1 MKRAFYFSF
10 AAAAVLGF
18 TASAWAQAAGG
29 AGGAGGSAGAGASGS
44 AGAGASGSA
53 GAGAAGTGGVGAN
66 AGTTG
71 QAGAAGKAGANNGV
85 GAANGLGANNGVN
98 TNNNAVN
105 TGVNSRSG
113 FGNTG
118 TSGRTN
124 ANAGGARSNLNPNAG
139 ESGTNA
145 GGFRSNLNPNA
156 GENGISQNP
165 FFSNQAVRQQLRM
178 NDTQFNSLN
187 RAYQDAYTN
196 YQNSLNGLGK
206 NLTADQR
213 NQQMEMLQNKFN
225 DRFNQNVNSTLTD
238 PGVRTRFEQLNRQY
252 MGLSNFNNPAIQK
265 QLNLTP
271 QQLNQIRQLSTSIR
285 SQESNA
291 NPSLNQSQLYS
302 QTWDQLN
309 SILTPQQQQTWS
321 QLTGERFDF
330 GALNGNRTGQSTIG
344 AGASPGTGGTANGDR
359 NPDPNNNLTA
369 PRNNSGNVPLGT
381 SPGTETNGTGTNAG
395 NTSGTNGNSTT
406 GGTGG
411 TTGTSGS
418 TSGTGSSAGTT
429 TGSNS
434 SSK

>member
-1 MKRAFYFSF
+1 MKRAFYFSL
-10 AAAAVLGF
+10 AAAAALGF
-18 TASAWAQAAGG
+18 AASAWAPAVGG
-29 AGGAGGSAGAGASGS
+29 AGAGASGS

-71 QAGAAGKAGANNGV
+71 QAGAAGNAGANNGV
-85 GAANGLGANNGVN
+85 GASNGLGANNGVN

-105 TGVNSRSG
+105 TGVNNRSA

-124 ANAGGARSNLNPNAG
+124 TNTGGARSNLNPNAG

-187 RAYQDAYTN
+187 SAYRDAYSN

-213 NQQMEMLQNKFN
+213 TQQMEMLQNKFN

-238 PGVRTRFEQLNRQY
+238 PGMRNRFEQLNRQY
-252 MGLSNFNNPAIQK
+252 MGLSNFNNPAVQK

-330 GALNGNRTGQSTIG
+330 GAQNGNGTSQSTIG
-344 AGASPGTGGTANGDR
+344 TGGIPGTGGTANGNANGDGNR
-359 NPDPNNNLTA
+359 DPKNNLTA
-369 PRNNSGNVPLGT
+369 PRNNSGIVPFGT
-381 SPGTETNGTGTNAG
+381 SPGTGANDTGTNSG
-395 NTSGTNGNSTT
+395 NTGGTNGNSTT

-411 TTGTSGS
+411 TAGTSGS
-418 TSGTGSSAGTT
+418 TSGAGSSTATGTG